1 MTLES
6 SFLPGDN
13 ANFTVFAGR
22 LREWREIRY
31 IRVVP
36 SLALGLVWFL
46 WVVANRANFAVLA
59 RDLGEMRGIRSV
71 RGQFLSLSDPGKTP
85 LPVRI
90 ARNLRHSQVL
100 LANGAKFAQFASN
113 LFYLS
118 AKD

>member
-1 MTLES
+1 M
-6 SFLPGDN
+6 
-13 ANFTVFAGR
+13 GR

-36 SLALGLVWFL
+36 SLALDLVWLF

-59 RDLGEMRGIRSV
+59 QDLGEMRGICSV
-71 RGQFLSLSDPGKTP
+71 RGQFFSLSDPGKTP

-90 ARNLRHSQVL
+90 VRNLRHSWVSL
-100 LANGAKFAQFASN
+100 VNGAKSAQFESN
-113 LFYLS
+113 SFYLS